1 MSRALK
7 ESHDLPG
14 VMLDNRDEGPFM
26 QIEKETF
33 LQYFFSQIW
42 FQNNGRLHCVVDNF
56 ECNNSTEE
64 QNEPPTE
71 VLYFQF
77 CNFLE

>member
-14 VMLDNRDEGPFM
+14 VMLDNCDEEPFM

-33 LQYFFSQIW
+33 LQYFFLKFDSKTTVAYIVWLITLNATTAQRNKTNPPQS
-42 FQNNGRLHCVVDNF
+42 FF
-56 ECNNSTEE
+56 STE
-64 QNEPPTE
+64 
-71 VLYFQF
+71 L
-77 CNFLE
+77 FLAGK